1 MMIGTNHTDV
11 RRALDGIRQFKHKF
25 ICLNDN
31 MNHTNPES
39 LKVIEVLKSFF
50 ESLVPVPS
58 RFELPSGL
66 TNPEGLYIED
76 IRRMCVII
84 RDLRMTLF

>member
-1 MMIGTNHTDV
+1 MIGTNHTDV

-31 MNHTNPES
+31 MNHTDPES
-39 LKVIEVLKSFF
+39 LKVVDVLKDFF

-58 RFELPSGL
+58 RFELPLGIL
-66 TNPEGLYIED
+66 NPTGLYIDDVKELY
-76 IRRMCVII
+76 VEE
-84 RDLRMTLF
+84 LRVFLVS